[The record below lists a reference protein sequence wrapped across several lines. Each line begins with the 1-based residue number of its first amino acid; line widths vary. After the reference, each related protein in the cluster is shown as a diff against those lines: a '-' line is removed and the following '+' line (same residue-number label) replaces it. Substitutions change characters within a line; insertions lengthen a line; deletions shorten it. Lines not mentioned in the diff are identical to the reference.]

1 MVLILYIMI
10 NFFNRFIY
18 MLVQSILLAVV
29 MMVIMSMGIIWVIN
43 NHLENIALPYKDH
56 ALRLVQEGGGGGGA
70 KEMKGGGD
78 EVPQEIE
85 DSQGN
90 LKGEV
95 VELGSSDRP
104 PLEGSYL
111 LGDNPIEDIWA
122 KRWGLAKGSQYIVQL
137 PNYFEG

>member
-1 MVLILYIMI
+1 
-10 NFFNRFIY
+10 
-18 MLVQSILLAVV
+18 MLAQSILLAVV

-56 ALRLVQEGGGGGGA
+56 ALRLVQEGAGEKRGP
-70 KEMKGGGD
+70 EMKGGGGED

-95 VELGSSDRP
+95 VELGEPDSP
-104 PLEGSYL
+104 PLEKSYL
-111 LGDNPIEDIWA
+111 LSDNPIEDIWA